1 MGRFPVVFQF
11 SDQILTLELKPRIE
25 INLTIR
31 PIPKK
36 SEYDPLFFIQFYGI
50 HQILYLI
57 HSLKMKQALSIF
69 LLSCFAFYQFG
80 YFVVLVC
87 IPRIIDQ
94 QWEGRIWDQ
103 GISLSE
109 GELVKIPFAM
119 PYGQNQ
125 EEFTSV
131 NHSIQIDGAW
141 KRVIK
146 QRYFD
151 DHLEVITVPDRLES
165 NLEAQLKTWASS
177 FNPDTDAEDI
187 PPLQKLI
194 LKSFHKNFTSPIQYH
209 NQFIFNDL
217 KPINQH
223 GFYAFSILES
233 NPEITSPPPQILQ
246 NLFG

>member
-1 MGRFPVVFQF
+1 
-11 SDQILTLELKPRIE
+11 
-25 INLTIR
+25 
-31 PIPKK
+31 
-36 SEYDPLFFIQFYGI
+36 
-50 HQILYLI
+50 
-57 HSLKMKQALSIF
+57 MKQALSIF
-69 LLSCFAFYQFG
+69 LLSCFTFYQFG

-87 IPRIIDQ
+87 MPRIIDKH
-94 QWEGRIWDQ
+94 WEERIWNQ

-131 NHSIQIDGAW
+131 NHSIQIDGTW

-146 QRYFD
+146 QRYYD

-165 NLEAQLKTWASS
+165 NLETQLKTLGST
-177 FNPDTDAEDI
+177 FNPDSDTNDI

-194 LKSFHKNFTSPIQYH
+194 LKSFNKNFTSPIQEP

-217 KPINQH
+217 KPINQQ
-223 GFYAFSILES
+223 GLYAFSILES
-233 NPEITSPPPQILQ
+233 NPEVTSPPPQILQ
-246 NLFG
+246 FLIG